1 MKKKLFIGALALLSV
16 FAMVL
21 TSCDNEDITP
31 SSIEFKNPEFGHDNN
46 KIGIIG
52 GDIHLECDIVSNAK
66 IRIIQVALL
75 KDNKP
80 VTSQIYDNTKYVGV
94 LNTKFHEHLKLSDDL
109 KEGEYTCM
117 IAVTTVD
124 NTTRYISEKIQ
135 LKKKTVDTKAPKITN
150 LNVDKMTAAP
160 NEKLT
165 FQANI
170 ETTSDIKE
178 IEVEFHGDKEHEI
191 EVNDLN
197 GKKGKITFNKELAVP
212 AECKPGTY
220 HIHFTVKD
228 VDGRETTEEIEDFIV
243 K

>member
-80 VTSQIYDNTKYVGV
+80 VTSQIYDNAQYVGV

-228 VDGRETTEEIEDFIV
+228 ADGRETTEEIEDFIV

>member
-21 TSCDNEDITP
+21 TSCDNDDVTP
-31 SSIEFKNPEFGHDNN
+31 SSIEFKDPEFGHDNN

-66 IRIIQVALL
+66 IRVIQVALL
-75 KDNKP
+75 KNNKP
-80 VTSQIYDNTKYVGV
+80 VTSQIYDNAKYVGV

-109 KEGEYTCM
+109 EEGEYTCI

-150 LNVDKMTAAP
+150 LKVNKMTAAP

-191 EVNDLN
+191 EINDLN

>member
-1 MKKKLFIGALALLSV
+1 
-16 FAMVL
+16 
-21 TSCDNEDITP
+21 
-31 SSIEFKNPEFGHDNN
+31 
-46 KIGIIG
+46 
-52 GDIHLECDIVSNAK
+52 
-66 IRIIQVALL
+66 
-75 KDNKP
+75 
-80 VTSQIYDNTKYVGV
+80 
-94 LNTKFHEHLKLSDDL
+94 
-109 KEGEYTCM
+109 M

-135 LKKKTVDTKAPKITN
+135 LKKNTVDPKAPKITN
-150 LNVDKMTAAP
+150 LKVNKMTAAP

-170 ETTSDIKE
+170 ETTSAIKE

>member
-21 TSCDNEDITP
+21 TSCDNDDITP
-31 SSIEFKNPEFGHDNN
+31 SSIEFKDPEFGHDNN

-52 GDIHLECDIVSNAK
+52 GDIHLECDIVSSAK
-66 IRIIQVALL
+66 IRFIQVALL
-75 KDNKP
+75 KDNRQVKLQSY
-80 VTSQIYDNTKYVGV
+80 TDAKYVGV

-109 KEGEYTCM
+109 EEGEYTCM

-165 FQANI
+165 FQAYI

-197 GKKGKITFNKELAVP
+197 GKKGKVTFNKELAVP